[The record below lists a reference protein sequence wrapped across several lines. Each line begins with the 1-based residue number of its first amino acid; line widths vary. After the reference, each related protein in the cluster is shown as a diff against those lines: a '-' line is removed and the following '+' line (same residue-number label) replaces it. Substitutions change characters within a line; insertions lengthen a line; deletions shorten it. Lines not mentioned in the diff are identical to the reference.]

1 SLPLQL
7 NGGFH
12 LTFSAP
18 SVTSGAWSRR
28 MFELAVLTAI
38 CCIATATSVTIYQRR
53 QDVLYG
59 PYIERSCRQPSPQD
73 RGIEGEAS

>member
-1 SLPLQL
+1 
-7 NGGFH
+7 
-12 LTFSAP
+12 
-18 SVTSGAWSRR
+18 

-59 PYIERSCRQPSPQD
+59 PYIERSCRPPSPQD